1 MELDFIALL
10 YSPYEMGT
18 ANRELRR
25 AQMETDLKAWRVHL
39 IQVLKDSP
47 SGERKFLRW
56 KVSESQLYRR
66 VSEDIV
72 VVVEDGELEV
82 LPETSL

>member
-1 MELDFIALL
+1 
-10 YSPYEMGT
+10 MGP
-18 ANRELRR
+18 AKRELRR
-25 AQMETDLKAWRVHL
+25 AQMETDLEEWKVHL

-47 SGERKFLRW
+47 SKERKFLRW
-56 KVSESQLYRR
+56 KVSESQLYRD

-82 LPETSL
+82 IPETSPSL